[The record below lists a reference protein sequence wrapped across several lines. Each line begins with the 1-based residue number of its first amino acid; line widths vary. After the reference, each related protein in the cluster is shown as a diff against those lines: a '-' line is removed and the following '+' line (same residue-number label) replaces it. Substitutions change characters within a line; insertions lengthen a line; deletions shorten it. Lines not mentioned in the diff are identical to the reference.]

1 MSKFPS
7 IHCSDLGNLK
17 RALQYAGFKNEP
29 LAQDEVVRR
38 RHPLRGVA
46 IVYRK
51 PRNTP
56 FQRVNPL
63 ARTVWDEH
71 QSRDSVTNE

>member
-7 IHCSDLGNLK
+7 IHCSDLGSLK
-17 RALQYAGFKNEP
+17 RALQHAGFKVEP

-38 RHPLRGVA
+38 KHSDGRIA

-56 FQRVNPL
+56 FQRMNPV
-63 ARTVWDEH
+63 ARAVWDE
-71 QSRDSVTNE
+71 QNQIRGSNV

>member
-17 RALQYAGFKNEP
+17 RALQYAGFKSEP

-38 RHPLRGVA
+38 KHPDGRIA
-46 IVYRK
+46 IAYRQPK
-51 PRNTP
+51 HNP
-56 FQRVNPL
+56 FQRINPV
-63 ARTVWDEH
+63 ARAVWDEY
-71 QSRDSVTNE
+71 QLKTSKG